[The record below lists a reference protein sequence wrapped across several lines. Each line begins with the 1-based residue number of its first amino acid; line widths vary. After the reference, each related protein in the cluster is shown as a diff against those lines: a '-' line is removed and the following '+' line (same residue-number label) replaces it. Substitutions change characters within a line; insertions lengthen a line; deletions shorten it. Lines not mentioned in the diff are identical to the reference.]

1 MSSVVIY
8 SDAVRDLGLKFALR
22 NSEQLDLDIRVTSTS
37 QKAHVELYTP
47 RRETTVDLI
56 KQKADGILESI
67 VLWGRSATFFLTEPG
82 APVSEDELRP
92 RANFQF
98 FSDFPDHV
106 TVVAGRPP
114 GDPIPATGNGEAPTI
129 EVWMGVEAAEFL
141 AVSVGDIFD
150 LHPFWR
156 EDVAPVKA
164 IVVGFVQ
171 ANDPEERYFFG
182 ESSRLGP
189 SETRWPTYVFFT
201 TERVVVEILGGY
213 LPGMDASFDTYGFID
228 PSALNSRNA
237 AFYEAEFV
245 ALGIELEQALL
256 HTRLNTTLPE
266 VIDNYQ
272 ERLFFTRLP
281 LFALMFLMVGIALY
295 YLVIVATMVV
305 ERQAGEIALLKSRGA
320 SVSQIM
326 TVYFVE
332 GLGITIAASIL
343 GPLLAVFSIRFLG
356 PTPPFRELSGG
367 ELLDTTL
374 SIGAFGMAVLGA
386 LLALGATLWPAYRSA
401 GKSIVH
407 FKQSAARPDQ
417 QPVFLRYYLD
427 LGLLGI
433 GAFAFY
439 QLRQRG
445 SVVTESLFGDLS
457 ADPLLLISPG
467 LFMVMIA
474 LVFLRLFPLALGV
487 LAWAVKGSRGA
498 TIPLALWRMVRS
510 PLHYSRLILLLILA
524 TAVGMFAAGFGATLE
539 RSYEDR
545 ASYRAGA
552 EARVSD
558 LREVSAVSND
568 EFAAIFDDLPGIDN
582 VRSTARVDGS
592 YDPRPFQTT
601 RFDVLGVG
609 VGDEGLDGVAYWRDD
624 FAEST
629 FQELMDNLVPEV
641 PFETAEGLAFPA
653 GTTFVGFWGQATLNL
668 RLGRPELRLQ
678 DTNGVFWHYRFLP
691 SGVLVDGW
699 RFFVTRLSTP
709 LPVSGTVGDLPRGE
723 LIFDSMY
730 LRVSGL
736 PGLPVAH
743 SFHIDDLQYILAASV
758 PDDWENLGFGSE
770 GVVLE
775 PFESLDRYE
784 LINGVSPVVDQGSL
798 SLLPVN
804 NARGQNVARFAFTY
818 APGISPVIGMR
829 LISPP
834 DPIPVA
840 VSESF
845 LEATG
850 DLSVGDQL
858 VMRINSQLVD
868 VVIVAQ
874 FANFPGF
881 YPSQNSHLILAD
893 IETLQVAAAR
903 VPSMAAGIYAN
914 EAWIGVRGD
923 EPVSVEWLSA
933 QGLTA
938 RTVLDRDLIDSLQS
952 RDPLVGA
959 SWEGILFLSFA
970 TVLIL
975 TALGFVVFSYL
986 AAQTRSL
993 EFAILRTMGFSG
1005 RQILGVVAFEQ
1016 IVVIIS
1022 GVAAGTLLGF
1032 PLGRL
1037 LISSLGLTD
1046 DGAEV
1051 VPSLVSEISWTTV
1064 FTVYALLAIVF
1075 VATVSTL
1082 VRLYSRLALHRTLRI
1097 GEV

>member
-8 SDAVRDLGLKFALR
+8 SDAVRDLGLKFAVQ
-22 NSEQLDLDIRVTSTS
+22 STDQLDLDIRVSSTS
-37 QKAHVELYTP
+37 QKAQVDLYTA
-47 RRETTVDLI
+47 RRDTTVGLI
-56 KQKADGILESI
+56 REKADGLLESI

-82 APVSEDELRP
+82 AAVPEDDLRP

-98 FSDFPDHV
+98 LSEFEDHV
-106 TVVAGRPP
+106 TLVAGQAP
-114 GDPIPATGNGEAPTI
+114 GEAIPATSDSSGPTV
-129 EVWMGVEAAEFL
+129 EVWMGVESAAFL
-141 AVSVGDIFD
+141 GVSPGDTFD

-156 EDVAPVKA
+156 DDVAPVKA
-164 IVVGFVQ
+164 IVVGLVQ
-171 ANDPEERYFFG
+171 ANDPEERYFFN

-189 SETRWPTYVFFT
+189 SQTRWPTYVFFT
-201 TERVVVEILGGY
+201 TERAVVEILGGY

-228 PSALNSRNA
+228 AGGLNSRNA
-237 AFYEAEFV
+237 ERYEAEFV
-245 ALGIELEQALL
+245 ALGVELEQTLL
-256 HTRLNTTLPE
+256 HTKLNTTLPD
-266 VIDNYQ
+266 VIDDYQ

-305 ERQAGEIALLKSRGA
+305 ERQAGEVALLKSRGA

-332 GLGITIAASIL
+332 GLAITAAASII
-343 GPLLAVFSIRFLG
+343 GPLLAALSIHFLG

-374 SIGAFGMAVLGA
+374 STAAFGMAVLGA
-386 LLALGATLWPAYRSA
+386 LLALAATLWPAYRAA

-407 FKQSAARPDQ
+407 FKVSAARPDQ

-427 LGLLGI
+427 LGLLGV

-467 LFMVMIA
+467 LFMLMIA

-539 RSYEDR
+539 RSYQDR
-545 ASYRAGA
+545 SSYRAGA
-552 EARVSD
+552 EARVGE
-558 LREVSAVSND
+558 LRDVPVSSND
-568 EFAAIFDDLPGIDN
+568 GYAAIFDDLPGIDN
-582 VRSTARVDGS
+582 VRATSRLAGS
-592 YDPRPFQTT
+592 YEPEPFNTT
-601 RFDVLGVG
+601 RFDVLGVPT
-609 VGDEGLDGVAYWRDD
+609 EGLEGVAYWRGD
-624 FAEST
+624 FAGSSL
-629 FQELMDNLVPEV
+629 QSLADNLVPEE
-641 PFETAEGLAFPA
+641 PFKTAEGLAFPDEA
-653 GTTFVGFWGQATLNL
+653 RFVGFWAQNTLSL
-668 RLGRPELRLQ
+668 RFGRPGIRLQ
-678 DTNGVFWHYRFLP
+678 DSDGVFWQYRFLP
-691 SGVLVDGW
+691 SGVDVDGW
-699 RFFVTRLSTP
+699 QFFVTRLSSP
-709 LPVSGTVGDLPRGE
+709 LPVSGTVGAAPSGE
-723 LIFDSMY
+723 LIFDAIY
-730 LRVSGL
+730 LRISGL
-736 PGLPVAH
+736 PVLPVAH
-743 SFHIDDLQYILAASV
+743 SFHIDDLQYTSSLSL
-758 PDDWENLGFGSE
+758 PDDWENLGFGE
-770 GVVLE
+770 DGVVLE

-784 LINGVSPVVDQGSL
+784 LINGISQVVDQGAL
-798 SLLPVN
+798 SLLPVD
-804 NARGQNVARFAFTY
+804 NARGANAARFAFTY
-818 APGISPVIGMR
+818 APGISPVVGLR

-834 DPIPVA
+834 DPIPIA

-845 LEATG
+845 LDAT
-850 DLSVGDQL
+850 DDVSVGDQL

-868 VVIVAQ
+868 VVIVDK
-874 FANFPGF
+874 FTNFPGF
-881 YPSQNSHLILAD
+881 YPGANSHLVLANL
-893 IETLQVAAAR
+893 ETLQVAAAR
-903 VPSMAAGIYAN
+903 VPSMAPGVYAN

-923 EPVSVEWLSA
+923 EPVTTEWLAS
-933 QGLTA
+933 QGITA
-938 RTVLDRDLIDSLQS
+938 REVFDRGLIDAQQS

-1016 IVVIIS
+1016 IFVIAS

-1037 LISSLGLTD
+1037 LITSLGLTD

-1051 VPSLVSEISWTTV
+1051 VPDLVSEISWTTV
-1064 FTVYALLAIVF
+1064 FTVYGLLAIVF
-1075 VATVSTL
+1075 VATVTAL
-1082 VRLYSRLALHRTLRI
+1082 VSLYSRLALHRTLRI